1 MSNVNVSS
9 VNSSSKSPHNNEDS
23 YKYKLETCQS
33 NIDKHDK
40 NNENSD
46 NPETKDWLNLEKQI
60 SHDSEEYTLFNAFL
74 IEKKKSI
81 VVKIGPELLLEE
93 YKIGEILEDKI
104 RLPIFIGFYCIFN
117 CLDDFQRCKTK
128 SKDEQIEI
136 NKKRRDLCKKN
147 GNKINVLVMPYISGN
162 HIQNIKWKIDE
173 LNILKNI
180 MIHIIISLI
189 YAYTKIGFIHGDL
202 HLGNVILQKTKRK
215 NITYG
220 EFGNIEIHGGIMPI
234 IMDYGKSNLDVKNPD
249 FLYED
254 IKRIIS
260 LICSESNLV
269 CDSLNFI
276 IFIKSLQSK
285 KTPITTEICKL
296 ICNHIDDIKCN
307 YDRTNIPQRPAWLS
321 GK

>member
-9 VNSSSKSPHNNEDS
+9 LNASSKSPHNNEDS

-33 NIDKHDK
+33 NIDK
-40 NNENSD
+40 NNE

-74 IEKKKSI
+74 IQKKKSI

-104 RLPIFIGFYCIFN
+104 KLPIFIGFYCIFN
-117 CLDDFQRCKTK
+117 CLDDFQSIRTK

-147 GNKINVLVMPYISGN
+147 GNKINILVMPYISGN
-162 HIQNIKWKIDE
+162 HIQNTKWKMDE
-173 LNILKNI
+173 LKILKNI
-180 MIHIIISLI
+180 MNHIVISLI
-189 YAYTKIGFIHGDL
+189 YAYTRIGFIHGDL

-215 NITYG
+215 NINYE
-220 EFGNIEIHGGIMPI
+220 EFGNIEIIGNIMPI
-234 IMDYGKSNLDVKNPD
+234 IMDYGKSNLDVNNTE

-269 CDSLNFI
+269 CDSINFI

-285 KTPITTEICKL
+285 KPNITTELSKL
-296 ICNHIDDIKCN
+296 ICNQIDDIKCN
-307 YDRTNIPQRPAWLS
+307 YDRNNIPQRPAWLL